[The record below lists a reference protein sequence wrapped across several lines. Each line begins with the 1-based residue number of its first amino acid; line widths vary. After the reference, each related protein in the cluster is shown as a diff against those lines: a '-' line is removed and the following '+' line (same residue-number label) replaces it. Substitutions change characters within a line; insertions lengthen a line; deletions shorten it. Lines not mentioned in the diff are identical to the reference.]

1 MKDNMKHTNF
11 LFCRNPLEPKSP
23 DFGYEN
29 EYSVI
34 QKAGYSLKL
43 FNFDGF
49 ISGENA
55 VMPTAE
61 TDTRMIYRGWMM
73 KPETYGRFYDALAEK
88 HCILVNSPAQYRF
101 CHTLPGW
108 YNVLSDLTPK
118 SRWTEDL
125 SDAAIMAI
133 LHEFGDRP
141 VIIKDYVKSR
151 KYEWLEA
158 CFIPD
163 ASDTKQAMQ
172 VIRNFLER
180 QGKDLVGGLV
190 VREFVKLKE
199 AGLHPKSGMPIS
211 EEYRAFFLDGK
222 QICII
227 DYWNGTSAV
236 SVEIKAFADHV
247 ARKVQSN
254 FFTVDIA
261 RTADDKLIVMEI
273 GDGQVSG
280 LQGFSEMEF
289 YRELFDAMEN
299 LNASVL

>member
-1 MKDNMKHTNF
+1 MKNINF
-11 LFCRNPLEPKSP
+11 LFCRNPLEPKFP

-29 EYSVI
+29 EYGVI
-34 QKAGYSLKL
+34 RTAGYSPKL
-43 FNFDGF
+43 FDFDSF
-49 ISGENA
+49 ISGENVA
-55 VMPTAE
+55 MPTAE
-61 TDTRMIYRGWMM
+61 ADTGMIYRGWMM
-73 KPETYGRFYDALAEK
+73 KPEIYERFYEVLSQNR
-88 HCILVNSPAQYRF
+88 CILVNSPKQYRF

-108 YNVLSDLTPK
+108 YDVLSDFTPK

-125 SDAAIMAI
+125 SDAAIMTI

-151 KYEWLEA
+151 KHEWLEA

-163 ASDTKQAMQ
+163 ASNTKQAMQ
-172 VIRNFLER
+172 VIRHFLDR
-180 QGKDLVGGLV
+180 QGDDLVGGLV
-190 VREFVKLKE
+190 VREFVNLKE

-222 QICII
+222 QVCII

-236 SVEIKAFADHV
+236 SVEIKAFADQV
-247 ARKVQSN
+247 AKKVQSN

-261 RTADDKLIVMEI
+261 RTADDKLIAMEI

-289 YRELFDAMEN
+289 YRKLFDAMGS
-299 LNASVL
+299 LHTSMQ

>member
-1 MKDNMKHTNF
+1 MKNTNF
-11 LFCRNPLEPKSP
+11 LLCRNPLEPKSP

-34 QKAGYSLKL
+34 RTAGYSPKL
-43 FNFDGF
+43 FDFDSF
-49 ISGENA
+49 ISGEKVA
-55 VMPTAE
+55 MPTAE
-61 TDTRMIYRGWMM
+61 ADTRMIYRGWMM
-73 KPETYGRFYDALAEK
+73 KPETYKQFYEALSENR
-88 HCILVNSPAQYRF
+88 CILVNSPKQYRF

-108 YNVLSDLTPK
+108 YDVLSDRTPK
-118 SRWTEDL
+118 SRWTEEL

-151 KYEWLEA
+151 KHEWLEA

-163 ASDTKQAMQ
+163 ASDTKHAMQ
-172 VIRNFLER
+172 VIHNFLER
-180 QGKDLVGGLV
+180 QGEDFVGGLV
-190 VREFVKLKE
+190 IREFVKLKE

-222 QICII
+222 QVCII

-236 SVEIKAFADHV
+236 SPEITAFADYV
-247 ARKVQSN
+247 AQKVNSN
-254 FFTVDIA
+254 FFTVDVA

-280 LQGFSEMEF
+280 LQDFSEMEF
-289 YRELFDAMEN
+289 YRKLFDMMDSLKYTE
-299 LNASVL
+299 